1 IRARYIQTSQTIKEL
16 LSGSKENY
24 MKKRQTVH
32 RSTIK
37 VEKSNSELKWHSF
50 EEVFKKSA
58 KNDIFSKAY
67 KEEKL
72 RLRLAS
78 QIRATRTK
86 KRLTQKAVA
95 ERSGKPQ
102 SVIERIE
109 NGENGFTI

>member
-1 IRARYIQTSQTIKEL
+1 
-16 LSGSKENY
+16 KENY

-37 VEKSNSELKWHSF
+37 VEKSNGELKWHSF

-58 KNDIFSKAY
+58 KNAIFSKAY
-67 KEEKL
+67 NEEQL

-95 ERSGKPQ
+95 ERSGMPQ
-102 SVIERIE
+102 SVIARIE
-109 NGENGFTI
+109 NGENGLTIDTLGKVAHALGKTIQLA

>member
-16 LSGSKENY
+16 LSGPKENY

-37 VEKSNSELKWHSF
+37 VEKSNGELKWHSF

-58 KNDIFSKAY
+58 KNAIFSKAY
-67 KEEKL
+67 NEEQL
-72 RLRLAS
+72 RLRLATPNPAK
-78 QIRATRTK
+78 RAK

-95 ERSGKPQ
+95 GR
-102 SVIERIE
+102 
-109 NGENGFTI
+109 NGQP